1 MPATASGSAFKI
13 VRHLFPV
20 VGNTSST
27 ELKRS
32 SSISGNLH
40 GKKSQFFNPTA
51 SGLSDEH
58 PKYEEQ
64 NPSAVKASTIN
75 EGSN

>member
-1 MPATASGSAFKI
+1 MPVAASGSAFKI
-13 VRHLFPV
+13 VRHLFP

-40 GKKSQFFNPTA
+40 GKKSQFFNPSA

-64 NPSAVKASTIN
+64 NPSAVKASTMN